1 MKGKNITIKLIQLLT
16 LIILYYIAGNNSLFL
31 YASTL
36 SLYNIYTSCFEHIS
50 LKETFKKLN
59 YDYSKFKIFKYIT
72 INIIIIYTI
81 FILLSIL
88 ISDAMNMF
96 LNIEN
101 TFLPYLMMSL
111 SVITEPLLKIILE
124 YLESYNKPKLSSN
137 LFKLYYIS
145 ETILLIL
152 IGIITINII
161 KLPISVSLS
170 LLYLSKI
177 ISFIILAVITYL
189 TLKKQNIKLNKTR
202 EEKKIN
208 YKKEITEIL
217 KNNSHKS
224 VINLVKNSYYYISII
239 ILYAVLLTRY
249 SYNIKVIENDLTFI
263 YLYGINIVSSIKDI
277 ILMMTKNITK
287 KDNVVNYIYKVFQNV
302 LTIAIILGIT
312 SPLICK
318 IIFNS
323 DKNFI
328 YLMMLSILLVF
339 NSLFDTTYEY
349 VKSKKVIYLSLIASV
364 IIKLILVIPL
374 INSFYRMGYNL
385 IYGDIISTI
394 IALSF
399 VIIINYICIKLKNKS
414 ERTLENILVT
424 LYESILLCII
434 LVLIQ
439 FIVPIK
445 TDSYIKSLFTLALY
459 IFISVMFI
467 KMKEKK
473 RG

>member
-72 INIIIIYTI
+72 LNIIIIYTI